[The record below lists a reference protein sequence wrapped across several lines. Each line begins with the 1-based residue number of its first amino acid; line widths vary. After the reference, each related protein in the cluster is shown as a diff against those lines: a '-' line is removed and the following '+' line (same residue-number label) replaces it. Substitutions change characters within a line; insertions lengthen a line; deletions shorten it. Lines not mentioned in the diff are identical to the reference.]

1 MNVLS
6 AASGRHGTANA
17 CDKAEAEEGCEKG
30 ATGKSCDK
38 RSMAL
43 RQFAFSI
50 TVATVLGHTVLG
62 FEQAYATP
70 VLAVLAAVAT
80 EAVLESVDA
89 AAGRRRPRWLAP
101 AGRVTDFF
109 LPAYIGGLAC
119 AMLLYS
125 GSNISATVLAA
136 VVGVSSKYLIRIRV
150 RGAGRHVLNPSNT
163 GIVAVLLL
171 FPWVGIAP
179 PYQFTEWLPGW
190 WAAVPPAV
198 VLVLGSMLNGKL
210 TGRMP
215 LILGWVGGFVLQALV
230 RGAFT
235 DVSTI
240 SALLPVTGSAFVLF
254 TNYMI
259 TDPGTTPSRTR
270 NQVVFGLTAAAVY
283 GLLVQVHIVFGFF
296 FALVITCALRG
307 AVLVGLDLR
316 RPRRIPQPR
325 VEQTSARRR
334 LTVDAVDAAGAV
346 EAS

>member
-1 MNVLS
+1 MNIPRMNV
-6 AASGRHGTANA
+6 H
-17 CDKAEAEEGCEKG
+17 
-30 ATGKSCDK
+30 CDK

-50 TVATVLGHTVLG
+50 TVATVLGHTILG

-70 VLAVLAAVAT
+70 ILAVLAALAT
-80 EAVLESVDA
+80 EAVLEGVDA

-101 AGRVTDFF
+101 AGRVADFF

-136 VVGVSSKYLIRIRV
+136 VVGVSSKYLVRIRV
-150 RGAGRHVLNPSNT
+150 RGASRHVLNPSNA

-215 LILGWVGGFVLQALV
+215 LILGWIGGFVLQALV
-230 RGAFT
+230 RGALT

-259 TDPGTTPSRTR
+259 TDPGTTPARTR
-270 NQVVFGLTAAAVY
+270 NQVAFGLTTAAVY
-283 GLLVQVHIVFGFF
+283 GLLVQLHIVFGFF
-296 FALVITCALRG
+296 FALAITCALRG
-307 AVLVGLDLR
+307 AVLLGLGLR
-316 RPRRIPQPR
+316 RPRRIPRQR
-325 VEQTSARRR
+325 AERAAARQRR
-334 LTVDAVDAAGAV
+334 LAKLADPVGAADAV